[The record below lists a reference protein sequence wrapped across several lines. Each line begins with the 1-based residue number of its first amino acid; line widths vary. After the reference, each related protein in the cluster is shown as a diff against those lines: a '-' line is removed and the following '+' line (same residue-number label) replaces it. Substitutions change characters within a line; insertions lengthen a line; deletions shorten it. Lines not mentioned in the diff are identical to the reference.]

1 MAGINAA
8 LKLKE
13 EEPLVLKRNEAYI
26 GVMIDDLVTR
36 GVREPYRI
44 FTSRGEYRLLLRQDN
59 ADLRLTEKSRFIGLI
74 DEERYKLHLEK
85 KVFIESELARLEKL
99 KHNPGSEIENFLD
112 QYNSA
117 SPRQPVTALE
127 LLKRPEISYP
137 AYLKWENKDLPELPP
152 GTTKE
157 LENQIKYA
165 GYIAKQG
172 LMVEK
177 TARMHDKK
185 IPEDF
190 DYQKAKNLSSEAR
203 QKLEQVR
210 PSTIGQASRMEGV
223 TPADLSILLL
233 YLERPE
239 VLDRMRKNSTE
250 NDSTDT
256 PG

>member
-1 MAGINAA
+1 
-8 LKLKE
+8 
-13 EEPLVLKRNEAYI
+13 
-26 GVMIDDLVTR
+26 
-36 GVREPYRI
+36 
-44 FTSRGEYRLLLRQDN
+44 
-59 ADLRLTEKSRFIGLI
+59 
-74 DEERYKLHLEK
+74 
-85 KVFIESELARLEKL
+85 
-99 KHNPGSEIENFLD
+99 
-112 QYNSA
+112 
-117 SPRQPVTALE
+117 
-127 LLKRPEISYP
+127 
-137 AYLKWENKDLPELPP
+137 
-152 GTTKE
+152 
-157 LENQIKYA
+157 
-165 GYIAKQG
+165 
-172 LMVEK
+172 MVEK